1 MGLVL
6 PMATSATSATSTS
19 STPFRSVCITEHKL
33 HFMDEIWDRVSD
45 KLTYMAFAIETCPTT
60 GKKHMQGFAYSRKA
74 MKFTGWKKLFPTAHL
89 EQMFGSFRDNERYC
103 SKEGKLVEFGER
115 PFQGQRRD
123 LLSMKRKLEEGVQP
137 LEMARDDEYF
147 GVVAKHHKFAET
159 YFDYIR
165 YSQFKTNRD
174 PPNVHV
180 LIGPTGSGKTSWC
193 DQKFGVGNWDKLPT
207 PAGNTWWW
215 TRQCCR
221 SDTIV
226 IDDVGPTQIP
236 KIETLLQWLDR
247 YPFTVE
253 IKGDTVPVK
262 PKNIVITSNLDIEHW
277 YPGAEKVHIEALMR
291 RITEIIKFSI

>member
-1 MGLVL
+1 VAIGLVL
-6 PMATSATSATSTS
+6 PMATSQTSQTLQK
-19 STPFRSVCITEHKL
+19 VCLTIYPDTHGYPE
-33 HFMDEIWDRVSD
+33 WDNLREKVRY
-45 KLTYMAFAIETCPTT
+45 LAYAEETCPTT
-60 GKKHMQGFAYSRKA
+60 NRLHLQAFAYSHKPLR
-74 MKFTGWKKLFPTAHL
+74 FSSWKRLFQNVHIEP
-89 EQMFGSFRDNERYC
+89 MYGSFQQNEKYC

-137 LEMARDDEYF
+137 LKMAEDDEYF
-147 GVVAKHHKFAET
+147 GVIAKHHKFAET
-159 YFDYIR
+159 YFDYLR
-165 YSQFKTNRD
+165 HKEFKTNRD

-180 LIGPTGSGKTSWC
+180 LIGPTGCGKTSWC

-215 TRQCCR
+215 NRQCCR

-226 IDDVGPTQIP
+226 IDDVGPSQIP

-247 YPFTVE
+247 YSFTVE

-262 PKNIVITSNLDIEHW
+262 PKNIVITSNLEIEHW
-277 YPGAEKVHIEALMR
+277 YPSAEKVHIEALMR
-291 RITEIIKFSI
+291 RITEVIKF